1 MSNQKPYNM
10 ITEGGEL
17 IKSTHLA
24 KEGFLMQLRTKS
36 TELPLLPLLIKQM
49 CVERWLP
56 KIARE
61 LKLKC
66 LRENLTLL
74 T

>member
-17 IKSTHLA
+17 IQSIHLA
-24 KEGFLMQLRTKS
+24 KEGILMQHRTKL
-36 TELPLLPLLIKQM
+36 TKVPMLQLLIKHM
-49 CVERWLP
+49 CGEVITQNSKR
-56 KIARE
+56 AQV
-61 LKLKC
+61 
-66 LRENLTLL
+66 LTGKSGPL